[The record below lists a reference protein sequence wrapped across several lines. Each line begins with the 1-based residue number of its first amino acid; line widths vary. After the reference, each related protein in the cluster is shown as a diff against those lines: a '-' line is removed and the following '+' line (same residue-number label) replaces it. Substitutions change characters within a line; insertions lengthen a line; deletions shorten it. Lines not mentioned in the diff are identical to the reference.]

1 MSSSLDAHPDLPPST
16 ARVYRLLSL
25 VFPDDID
32 AGLTA
37 AVCRLPA
44 GQAVQTLRQL
54 SSVDLLESLGRQRGR
69 DSVYRFHHRARQHAR
84 SLAAAEEPSGTKT
97 EVTRRALDW
106 YLLTTT
112 VCERLVTPAHPVLD
126 REISAP
132 DILATPLPDET
143 TALAWLQAQ
152 HTNLMEAIRIAH
164 RKGLY
169 ATTWQLVH
177 AMWPWF
183 HRMHDY
189 NAWFEAHELG
199 FEAAWR
205 CGHRLAQRILLNTW
219 GVGLRSDRQLERA
232 LEVFEQVHHLAVAD
246 DDQRTASQALHEIGN
261 VHLDAGRLAE
271 AEHSLRQARVMRTA
285 LGYEPGVA
293 LTDICLGRVAFDSQD
308 YARAT
313 DIFRAAFG
321 ALVAEHWFDAAR
333 ALAWLGA
340 SLAQCGDFAEAEQ
353 CLRHAGKEFAAH
365 GSDRWTARSA
375 EMFGDALTLQGRTGP
390 ARDHYLLALTLY
402 EPISP
407 RDAGRVRTSLQTV
420 SSD

>member
-44 GQAVQTLRQL
+44 GQAVQALRQL
-54 SSVDLLESLGRQRGR
+54 SSVDLLENLGRQRGR
-69 DSVYRFHHRARQHAR
+69 DTVYRFHRRARQHER
-84 SLAAAEEPSGTKT
+84 SLAAGEEPSGTEA
-97 EVTRRALDW
+97 EVTRRSLDW

-112 VCERLVTPAHPVLD
+112 ACERLVTPAHPVLD
-126 REISAP
+126 RDISAP

-152 HTNLMEAIRIAH
+152 HANLMEAVRIAH

-177 AMWPWF
+177 AMGPWF
-183 HRMHDY
+183 HRVHDY

-199 FEAAWR
+199 FDAAWR

-219 GVGLRSDRQLERA
+219 GVGLRSDRQLARA

-271 AEHSLRQARVMRTA
+271 AERLLQQARAMRAA
-285 LGYEPGVA
+285 LGYERGVA
-293 LTDICLGRVAFDSQD
+293 LTDICLGRVAFDSHD

-313 DIFRAAFG
+313 DVFRTAFG
-321 ALVAEHWFDAAR
+321 ALVAEHWFNAAR

-340 SLAQCGDFAEAEQ
+340 SRAQCGDFAEAER
-353 CLRHAGKEFAAH
+353 CLRHASKEFAAH
-365 GSDRWTARSA
+365 GSDRWTARST
-375 EMFGDALTLQGRTGP
+375 EMFGDALTLQGRTGL
-390 ARDHYLLALTLY
+390 AREHYLRALALY

-407 RDAGRVRTSLQTV
+407 HDAARVRTSLETV